1 MARAS
6 AGALLLPSWRASAF
20 YLAPLAPRF
29 LAPRFLA
36 PRFLAPRWRASWRR
50 WRAAAPGPILQRPCA
65 IARFLVLPGAAG
77 KVSRAGALLANLA
90 AAGAA
95 GALLAPLAARDRYSS
110 PARPRG
116 RWRASWRRWRAAGAA
131 GASERRLRGAAKNR

>member
-36 PRFLAPRWRASWRR
+36 PRFLAPR